1 MIADL
6 TGKTAI
12 ITGGG
17 QGLGFGISKK
27 IAGQGANIIV
37 TDLDDRNKSSVE
49 KLAKDNNVNFLYIE
63 MDVTNS
69 DQVSDS
75 IKKAIEFST
84 IDILVNNAGVPGA
97 PGSTGTRWR
106 DEDWDFTWKVNVKGL
121 HEVTEAILPHD

>member
-17 QGLGFGISKK
+17 QGLGFGISQK

-49 KLAKDNNVNFLYIE
+49 KLAKDNDVDFLYLE
-63 MDVTNS
+63 MDVTNP
-69 DQVSDS
+69 DQS
-75 IKKAIEFST
+75 F
-84 IDILVNNAGVPGA
+84 
-97 PGSTGTRWR
+97 
-106 DEDWDFTWKVNVKGL
+106 
-121 HEVTEAILPHD
+121 